1 MPSRVSPSGFKALE
15 ETSMFQACTIGRL
28 QLEHK
33 VVLAP
38 LTRMRAPK
46 EADCVFYPG
55 DLNVEYYSQRA
66 SKGGFIL
73 SEACPISRLVSSRYI
88 SRSQTKLTISRL
100 PATLAYQAFSR
111 KNRSKVGSAS
121 LTLST
126 QRAPSSTASCG
137 MLVAPLRLLFSAAR
151 TLSVRATSPS
161 PAMA

>member
-15 ETSMFQACTIGRL
+15 ETSMFQASTIGRL

-66 SKGGFIL
+66 SKGGFML
-73 SEACPISRLVSSRYI
+73 SEACPISRLVSCRY
-88 SRSQTKLTISRL
+88 RTRQQARLTIPRL
-100 PATLAYQAFSR
+100 PATLVYQASSP
-111 KNRSKVGSAS
+111 KSRSKVGSA
-121 LTLST
+121 LPTLCT
-126 QRAPSSTASCG
+126 QKVPSSTASCG
-137 MLVAPLRLLFSAAR
+137 MLVAPLRLLSSAAR
-151 TLSVRATSPS
+151 TPSARATFPLL
-161 PAMA
+161 ATV

>member
-15 ETSMFQACTIGRL
+15 ETSMFKPTQIGRL

-66 SKGGFIL
+66 SKGGFML
-73 SEACPISRLVSSRYI
+73 TEACPISRLVSC
-88 SRSQTKLTISRL
+88 RL
-100 PATLAYQAFSR
+100 HCS
-111 KNRSKVGSAS
+111 
-121 LTLST
+121 
-126 QRAPSSTASCG
+126 
-137 MLVAPLRLLFSAAR
+137 ME
-151 TLSVRATSPS
+151 
-161 PAMA
+161 